1 MAIPRTLAVFFLLLL
16 SVTAVADRLRGE
28 VVGITDG
35 DTVTL
40 MVNREQYKI
49 RLAEI
54 DTPERGQPWGAGAR
68 QALSEKVFRENVTIE
83 VVDTDRY
90 GRLVG
95 KIWFGNRDI
104 NRSP

>member
-1 MAIPRTLAVFFLLLL
+1 MCFVNIRVLTTDQTSQNSVGYDLHVPKLETRNLAIPRTLAVFFLLLL

-54 DTPERGQPWGAGAR
+54 DTPERGQPWCLADSHA
-68 QALSEKVFRENVTIE
+68 V
-83 VVDTDRY
+83 
-90 GRLVG
+90 
-95 KIWFGNRDI
+95 
-104 NRSP
+104 